1 MGPGRH
7 VTGVTDVVQNSEAA
21 IFSRVVSPDN
31 ANLSADAAN
40 SILQITF
47 PAGDRE
53 RMNVLAEKA
62 RYGTLSAEEACELD
76 NYSRVGRLLEVLK
89 SKARLSL
96 KTPRAA

>member
-1 MGPGRH
+1 M
-7 VTGVTDVVQNSEAA
+7 VMAMSDVVQNSEAA

-47 PAGDRE
+47 PAADRD
-53 RMNVLAEKA
+53 RMNALAEKA
-62 RYGTLSAEEACELD
+62 REGRLSSEEASELE

-96 KTPRAA
+96 KAPRAA

>member
-1 MGPGRH
+1 MRAAFE
-7 VTGVTDVVQNSEAA
+7 NSEAA

-31 ANLSADAAN
+31 ANLSPDAAN

-47 PAGDRE
+47 PAADRE
-53 RMNVLAEKA
+53 RMNLLAEKSRDGA
-62 RYGTLSAEEACELD
+62 LSEAEAAELE
-76 NYSRVGRLLEVLK
+76 NYRHVGRLLEVLK